1 MLLLFS
7 KGQHQ
12 NHVDTIDN
20 SWTHYIPKE
29 FLNPCFGY
37 KFAPPVAW
45 KLVDRVRDLFII
57 LISAILTSV
66 NCYRKCSAV
75 VGLQLQD
82 DFYLLASDLIITLC
96 MSKGLVM
103 TSYNSCSVIIC
114 LVQLIRTVVFC
125 KSDYELYTQDY
136 AVWYFLL
143 LLLYSFKL
151 WLLVLLLKHF
161 SVSLQSLLLLQGE
174 GAVSVFPITI
184 TYFTRRSLHW
194 VDYASGNLLI
204 LMLIIQELE
213 NTFLKR
219 REKVLADDNSNDDI
233 YYDSNMDITACY
245 IKTKQKLQQCEADYE
260 DLNEQFDQYTQDA
273 ENQRKELQKQINS
286 LEKDLSK
293 LKETNNT
300 DMKELRCCICQDKQ
314 SNILLQPCNHLSL
327 CEDCLKKIKS
337 DHKFCP
343 LCRKKI
349 KETIKVF
356 L

>member
-1 MLLLFS
+1 M
-7 KGQHQ
+7 
-12 NHVDTIDN
+12 
-20 SWTHYIPKE
+20 
-29 FLNPCFGY
+29 
-37 KFAPPVAW
+37 
-45 KLVDRVRDLFII
+45 
-57 LISAILTSV
+57 
-66 NCYRKCSAV
+66 
-75 VGLQLQD
+75 
-82 DFYLLASDLIITLC
+82 
-96 MSKGLVM
+96 
-103 TSYNSCSVIIC
+103 
-114 LVQLIRTVVFC
+114 
-125 KSDYELYTQDY
+125 
-136 AVWYFLL
+136 
-143 LLLYSFKL
+143 
-151 WLLVLLLKHF
+151 
-161 SVSLQSLLLLQGE
+161 LLLQGE
-174 GAVSVFPITI
+174 GAVSIFPITI
-184 TYFTRRSLHW
+184 TYFTRQSLHW
-194 VDYASGNLLI
+194 VDYATGNLLI

-260 DLNEQFDQYTQDA
+260 DLNDQFDQYTQDA
-273 ENQRKELQKQINS
+273 EKQRKELQKQINS